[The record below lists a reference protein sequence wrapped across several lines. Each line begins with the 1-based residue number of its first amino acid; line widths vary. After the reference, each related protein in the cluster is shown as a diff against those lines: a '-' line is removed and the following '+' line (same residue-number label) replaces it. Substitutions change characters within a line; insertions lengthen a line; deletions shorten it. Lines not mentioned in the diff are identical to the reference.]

1 MKVVIAPDSFKGSL
15 TAMCAADAIEIGL
28 RRVFPNADLEK
39 VPMADG
45 GEGTVQSLVDA
56 TGGMVITERVL
67 DPLGEEIGAQYGTLG
82 DGVTAVIE
90 MAAASG
96 LTLVPPEKRN
106 PFVTTSFGTG
116 QLIQAALDRGC
127 RKLIIGIGGSATND
141 GGAGM
146 AQALGAR
153 LLTAAG
159 KQVKWGGGALSDLS
173 SIDISGLDPRL
184 AETETVVACDVINP
198 LTGERGASH
207 VYGPQK
213 GAAPEMVVSLDANLA
228 HFDSILQRDLGKFVG
243 DIPGAGAAGGLGAG
257 LLAFLDATLRAG
269 VEIVT
274 EATKLEQ
281 KIEGAN
287 LVITGE
293 GQINFQTV
301 FGKTPVGVATLA
313 KTHNIPVIAIAG
325 SISSGADEVYDAGI
339 DAMIDI
345 VHEPMPLEVAIKNA
359 ATLISAA
366 AERAARLVAIGVR
379 IHDAKENFI

>member
-15 TAMCAADAIEIGL
+15 TALCAADAIELGL
-28 RRVFPNADLEK
+28 RRVFPNAKFEK

-67 DPLGEEIGAQYGTLG
+67 DPLGVEIDAQFGALG

-96 LTLVPPEKRN
+96 LTLVPPDKRN

-146 AQALGAR
+146 AQALGAK
-153 LLTAAG
+153 LLTAGG
-159 KQVKWGGGALSDLS
+159 KQVKWGGDGLSELV
-173 SIDISGLDPRL
+173 SIDITELDPRL
-184 AETETVVACDVINP
+184 AETETVVACDVNNP
-198 LTGERGASH
+198 LTGKHGASH

-213 GAAPEMVVSLDANLA
+213 GAAPEMVTLLDANLA
-228 HFDSILQRDLGKFVG
+228 HFDCILQRDLGKFVG
-243 DIPGAGAAGGLGAG
+243 NIPGAGAAGGLGAG
-257 LLAFLDATLRAG
+257 LLAFLEATLRSG
-269 VEIVT
+269 VEIVM

-313 KTHNIPVIAIAG
+313 KTHNIPVLAIAG
-325 SISSGADEVYDAGI
+325 SISPDADEVYDAGI

-345 VHEPMPLEVAIKNA
+345 VPEPMPLEVAIKNA

-366 AERAARLVAIGVR
+366 AERAGRLVAIGLR
-379 IHDAKENFI
+379 IYDAKEAYI

>member
-1 MKVVIAPDSFKGSL
+1 MKVVIAPDSFKGSM
-15 TAMCAADAIEIGL
+15 TALCAAEAMEKGL
-28 RRVFPNADLEK
+28 RRVFPCAEIEK

-56 TGGMVITERVL
+56 TGGKIIIERVL
-67 DPLGEEIGAQYGTLG
+67 DPLGVEIDAQYGALG
-82 DGVTAVIE
+82 DGMTAVIE

-96 LTLVPPEKRN
+96 LTLVPPGKRN
-106 PFVTTSFGTG
+106 PLVTTTYGTG
-116 QLIQAALDRGC
+116 QLIQAALNRGC

-146 AQALGAR
+146 AQALGAG
-153 LLTAAG
+153 LLAASG
-159 KQVKWGGGALSDLS
+159 KQVKWGGGGLSELI
-173 SIDISGLDPRL
+173 SIDVSELDSRL
-184 AETETVVACDVINP
+184 AATETVVACDVNNP

-213 GAAPEMVVSLDANLA
+213 GATPEMVKLLDANLA
-228 HFDSILQRDLGKFVG
+228 HFDKILRRNLGKCVG
-243 DIPGAGAAGGLGAG
+243 DIAGAGAAGGLGAG
-257 LLAFLDATLRAG
+257 LLAFLNATLKSG
-269 VEIVT
+269 VEIVM

-293 GQINFQTV
+293 GEINFQTV
-301 FGKTPVGVATLA
+301 FGKTPVGVAALA

-325 SISSGADEVYDAGI
+325 SISTDADEVYEAGI

-345 VHEPMPLEVAIKNA
+345 VPEPMPLEVAIKNA
-359 ATLISAA
+359 ATLIAAA
-366 AERAARLVAIGVR
+366 AERAGRMVAIGLRMHNGKGVF
-379 IHDAKENFI
+379 A

>member
-15 TAMCAADAIEIGL
+15 TALHAAEAMEIGL
-28 RRVFPNADLEK
+28 RRVFPTAEIEK

-67 DPLGEEIGAQYGTLG
+67 DPLGAEIDAQYGALG
-82 DGVTAVIE
+82 DGMTAVIE

-96 LTLVPPEKRN
+96 LTLVPPDQRN
-106 PFVTTSFGTG
+106 PLVTTTYGTG
-116 QLIQAALDRGC
+116 QLIQAALNRGC

-146 AQALGAR
+146 AQALGAK
-153 LLTAAG
+153 LLTANG
-159 KQVKWGGGALSDLS
+159 KQVKWGGAGLEDLI
-173 SIDISGLDPRL
+173 SIDISNLDRRL
-184 AETETVVACDVINP
+184 AETETVVACDVNNP
-198 LTGERGASH
+198 LTGERGSSQ

-213 GAAPEMVVSLDANLA
+213 GATPETIELLDANLA
-228 HFDSILQRDLGKFVG
+228 HFNKILQHDLGKFVAN
-243 DIPGAGAAGGLGAG
+243 IPGAGAAGGLGAG
-257 LLAFLDATLRAG
+257 LLAFLDATLKSG
-269 VEIVT
+269 VEIVI

-281 KIEGAN
+281 KIEGAS

-293 GQINFQTV
+293 GQIDFQTV

-325 SISSGADEVYDAGI
+325 SISTDADEVYTAGI

-345 VHEPMPLEVAIKNA
+345 VPEPMPLEVAIENA
-359 ATLISAA
+359 ASLIATA
-366 AERAARLVAIGVR
+366 AERSGRMVAIGLR
-379 IHDAKENFI
+379 LHDG

>member
-1 MKVVIAPDSFKGSL
+1 MKVVIAPDSFKGSM
-15 TAMCAADAIEIGL
+15 TALCAAEAMEIGL
-28 RRVFPNADLEK
+28 RRVFPCAEIEK

-56 TGGMVITERVL
+56 TGGKIIIERVL
-67 DPLGEEIGAQYGTLG
+67 DPLGVEIDAQYGALG
-82 DGVTAVIE
+82 DGMTAVIE

-96 LTLVPPEKRN
+96 LTLVPPGKRN
-106 PFVTTSFGTG
+106 PLVTTTYGTG

-146 AQALGAR
+146 AQALGAG
-153 LLTAAG
+153 LLTASG
-159 KQVKWGGGALSDLS
+159 KQVKWGGGGLGNLV
-173 SIDISGLDPRL
+173 SIDISEMDQRL
-184 AETETVVACDVINP
+184 AATETVVACDVNNP
-198 LTGERGASH
+198 LTGARGASH

-213 GAAPEMVVSLDANLA
+213 GATPEMVKLLDANLA
-228 HFDSILQRDLGKFVG
+228 HFDKILRRDLRKCVG
-243 DIPGAGAAGGLGAG
+243 AIAGAGAAGGLGAG
-257 LLAFLDATLRAG
+257 LLAFLNATLKSG
-269 VEIVT
+269 VEIVM

-293 GQINFQTV
+293 GEINFQTV
-301 FGKTPVGVATLA
+301 FGKTPVGVAALA

-325 SISSGADEVYDAGI
+325 SISNDADGVYDAGI

-345 VHEPMPLEVAIKNA
+345 VPEPMPLEVAIKNA
-359 ATLISAA
+359 ATLIAAA
-366 AERAARLVAIGVR
+366 AERAGRMVAIGLRMHNGKGVF
-379 IHDAKENFI
+379 A

>member
-15 TAMCAADAIEIGL
+15 TALHAAEAMEIGL
-28 RRVFPNADLEK
+28 RRVFPSAEVEK

-67 DPLGEEIGAQYGTLG
+67 DPLGVEIDAQYGALG
-82 DGVTAVIE
+82 DEVTAVIE

-96 LTLVPPEKRN
+96 LPLVPPDQRN
-106 PFVTTSFGTG
+106 PLVTTTYGTG
-116 QLIQAALDRGC
+116 QLIQAALNRGC

-146 AQALGAR
+146 AQALGAK
-153 LLTAAG
+153 LLTATG
-159 KQVKWGGGALSDLS
+159 KQVKWGGGGLSDLV
-173 SIDISGLDPRL
+173 SIDISELDPRL
-184 AETETVVACDVINP
+184 AETETVVACDVNNP
-198 LTGERGASH
+198 LTGEHGASR

-213 GAAPEMVVSLDANLA
+213 GATPKMVELLDANLA
-228 HFDSILQRDLGKFVG
+228 HFDKILRNDLRKFVRN
-243 DIPGAGAAGGLGAG
+243 IPGAGAAGGLGAG
-257 LLAFLDATLRAG
+257 LLAFLNATLRSG
-269 VEIVT
+269 VEIVMET
-274 EATKLEQ
+274 TQLEQ
-281 KIEGAN
+281 KFAGTN

-325 SISSGADEVYDAGI
+325 SISTDADGVYDAGI

-345 VHEPMPLEVAIKNA
+345 VPEPMPLEVAIENA
-359 ATLISAA
+359 APLITAA
-366 AERAARLVAIGVR
+366 AECAGRLVAIGLR
-379 IHDAKENFI
+379 IS